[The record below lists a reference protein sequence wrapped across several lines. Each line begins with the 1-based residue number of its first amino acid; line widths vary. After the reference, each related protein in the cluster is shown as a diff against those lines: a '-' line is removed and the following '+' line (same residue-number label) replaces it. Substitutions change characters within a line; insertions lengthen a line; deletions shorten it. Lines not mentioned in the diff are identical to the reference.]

1 MRDRETPRWEVIAS
15 EVFLVP
21 SRGTGAELDVYFQGK
36 LSGRGGDRRMWIQ
49 SVGRESLLDMVSG
62 GFCVALLLSSAAQ
75 RRREGVGS
83 IPLAELQEPVRFSA
97 VCSQPHA
104 NPVARRLLEMAR
116 RKAGNRGPE
125 NGLIA
130 LR

>member
-49 SVGRESLLDMVSG
+49 SVGRESLLDMVSD

-83 IPLAELQEPVRFSA
+83 IPPGGTPGAGQVQRGMLSTPREPGRTA
-97 VCSQPHA
+97 AP
-104 NPVARRLLEMAR
+104 
-116 RKAGNRGPE
+116 
-125 NGLIA
+125 
-130 LR
+130 